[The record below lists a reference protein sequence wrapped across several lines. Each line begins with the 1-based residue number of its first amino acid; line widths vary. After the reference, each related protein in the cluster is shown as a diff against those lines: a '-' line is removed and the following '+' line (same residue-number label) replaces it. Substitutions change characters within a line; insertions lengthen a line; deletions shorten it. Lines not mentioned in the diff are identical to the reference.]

1 MNNVSK
7 IIKQQTGSG
16 IREFCDKELKTQYK
30 AFVERVKQYKLYPA
44 EIIYIVYRT
53 KKPVQEVFGKTWQE
67 LFILSQ
73 GGGEIVNKV
82 KKLLEEMNEKEKAEM
97 NALLGF
103 GSPKIIEARKKAL
116 KKKELPEESVVKYPL
131 TPSEVVV
138 KPADDKPKSLDD
150 IFMDTY

>member
-16 IREFCDKELKTQYK
+16 IREFCDNELKTQYK

-73 GGGEIVNKV
+73 GGGEIVSKV
-82 KKLLEEMNEKEKAEM
+82 KKLLEDMSEKEKAEM

-103 GSPKIIEARKKAL
+103 GTPKIIEARKKVL
-116 KKKELPEESVVKYPL
+116 KKKDLPSEEEIRKHPLTEEESV
-131 TPSEVVV
+131 
-138 KPADDKPKSLDD
+138 KPEKPKSLDD
-150 IFMDTY
+150 FFVDTY